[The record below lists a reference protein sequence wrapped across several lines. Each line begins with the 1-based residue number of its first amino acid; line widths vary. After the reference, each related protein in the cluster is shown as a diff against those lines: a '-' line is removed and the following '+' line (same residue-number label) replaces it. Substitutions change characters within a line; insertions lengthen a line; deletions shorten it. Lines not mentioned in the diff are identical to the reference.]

1 MNNQPRRLHLN
12 VPGVERVPNA
22 LRLLKTRAALVEIM
36 HPHWSPADDY
46 AIMFLK
52 ADGRNFLE
60 ISESMGRSRISVEQR
75 FHRLRA
81 VKDIMVKLEAFGM
94 SSDRYSLGDGR

>member
-1 MNNQPRRLHLN
+1 MSNQPRRLHLN
-12 VPGVERVPNA
+12 VPGAERVPNT
-22 LRLLKTRAALVEIM
+22 LRLIKARAALVEIM

-46 AIMFLK
+46 AIMYLK

-60 ISESMGRSRISVEQR
+60 IAESIGRSRISVEQR

-81 VKDIMVKLEAFGM
+81 VKDIMAKLDAFGITDNM
-94 SSDRYSLGDGR
+94 YSLGGV